1 MKTHLQSA
9 ALEVACMLV
18 RMQQNRGSFAGRRL
32 LCYRAL
38 VRKLLLLLIFCFL
51 APALPASAQFIQQRI
66 LPANAV
72 RGTLGEPQVF
82 PTVRIGSR
90 TLRLSPGARI
100 YDRSNRTIVHGQLPS
115 GAEVLYSTDQAGDIQ
130 RMYILTEEELLRLRQ
145 AGKR

>member
-1 MKTHLQSA
+1 M
-9 ALEVACMLV
+9 
-18 RMQQNRGSFAGRRL
+18 
-32 LCYRAL
+32 
-38 VRKLLLLLIFCFL
+38 RKLLLLLIFCSF
-51 APALPASAQFIQQRI
+51 AAVPASAQFIQQRI
-66 LPANAV
+66 LPANAM
-72 RGTLGEPQVF
+72 RGTLGEPQAF

-130 RMYILTEEELLRLRQ
+130 RMYILTDEELLRLRQ